1 MIIKMKRLLFWAAM
15 LTFVGLALMLWSM
28 FQPTPLPVMLA
39 MSVGQGIGTLAFA
52 MYGFA
57 ILIDMRRTRRRRRES
72 LQAMPKREQILGLVL
87 GDNES

>member
-1 MIIKMKRLLFWAAM
+1 MIVMKRLLQWASL
-15 LTFVGLALMLWSM
+15 LTFLGLALMLWSM

-52 MYGFA
+52 LYGFA
-57 ILIDMRRTRRRRRES
+57 ILVDMRRTRRRRRES
-72 LQAMPKREQILGLVL
+72 LQNLPKREQILGLVL